1 MLRGWQGAVN
11 RRLQPLLVAV
21 SDLWQKEL
29 PIGDAGGLSG
39 VANEG
44 VIFILAKWVIGKLSL
59 SGGGEGMTSHI
70 PCWHRG
76 HFLGTVDPP
85 RWMPHFQFQSA

>member
-11 RRLQPLLVAV
+11 RRLQLLLTAV

-44 VIFILAKWVIGKLSL
+44 VIFIIGK
-59 SGGGEGMTSHI
+59 G
-70 PCWHRG
+70 W
-76 HFLGTVDPP
+76 
-85 RWMPHFQFQSA
+85 